1 MLVTNI
7 KIAKDNGR
15 LMFIKR
21 KKTPALSLNYM
32 AFQRTVQVKNTESD
46 LLDKNKRSRKIIISK
61 TIQLAINFS
70 PTYSHPNDLGVLS
83 VQPPIVKNLTLWF
96 VSFKF
101 IFHDLFLADEIQAH
115 LSRI

>member
-61 TIQLAINFS
+61 TIQLAIDFS
-70 PTYSHPNDLGVLS
+70 PAYSHPNDPGVLS

-101 IFHDLFLADEIQAH
+101 NFHGLFLADEIQAH